1 MNVLVI
7 VLIIVGALLVAAIGI
22 WLLVS
27 SARQSQILRPC
38 YRCAAI
44 ATHEFMGL
52 YYCRMC
58 CMIVVRMLPTVRHDP
73 PYGFPGSSGHLTFPA
88 EAKKEG

>member
-1 MNVLVI
+1 VNVLII
-7 VLIIVGALLVAAIGI
+7 VLIILGALLLAGLGI
-22 WLLVS
+22 WMLVL
-27 SARQSQILRPC
+27 SARAQDIRPC
-38 YRCAAI
+38 YRCATV

-58 CMIVVRMLPTVRHDP
+58 CMIVVKMLPVVRHDP
-73 PYGFPGSSGHLTFPA
+73 PYGFPGSSGHLMFPE